1 MARSAACVCGW
12 GDDSRARLGFVE
24 LGVGAAQQAHHIVF
38 SLEVSEAKGECN
50 PGLRKLFLDLLK
62 LRRGRLE
69 RGVRQDANELIAAI
83 AQDQVLA
90 TKAAPEAGGKTLQH
104 LVARDMAATV
114 LDLLEPAKVEAC
126 HRKRSFLAPSAGD
139 LAVRSRDPRCSPQA
153 TCP

>member
-1 MARSAACVCGW
+1 MARSAAFVFGS
-12 GDDSRARLGFVE
+12 GVEPRARFGLVQ
-24 LGVGAAQQAHHIVF
+24 LGVGAAKQAHHIVF
-38 SLEVSEAKGECN
+38 SLELSEAKGECN

-62 LRRGRLE
+62 LRRGRLD
-69 RGVRQDANELIAAI
+69 RGVGQDENELIAAI

-104 LVARDMAATV
+104 LVPRGIAATV

-139 LAVRSRDPRCSPQA
+139 LAIGR
-153 TCP
+153 